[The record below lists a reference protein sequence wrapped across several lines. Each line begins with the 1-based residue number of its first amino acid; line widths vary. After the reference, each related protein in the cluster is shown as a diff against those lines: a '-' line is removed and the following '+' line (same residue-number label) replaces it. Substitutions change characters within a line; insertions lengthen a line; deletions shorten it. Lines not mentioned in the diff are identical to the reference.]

1 MVSWSRL
8 SLSSLLA
15 PWTRPVR
22 APAPVRSRAGGPAEL
37 RLAARGPRGYGPVA
51 HPDSA
56 RENSS
61 HTDPSR
67 EMSSSRRDVT
77 PIPAAVPVPP
87 APATASRS
95 ASRAAAGL
103 PVTLGGAPARQSDQ
117 TTCGSTVLVMLA
129 ATGDR
134 VLADWLEHGT
144 LPPGLPPHQV
154 PAEIPPTAAHAP
166 AAPGPAGVTARLAAT
181 QRHVK
186 ARTSAAALGPAPWP
200 GALGTPPWTAAR
212 EARFPG
218 VRYRS
223 VPLADTTAR
232 GRALLTSVHGATLA
246 GVPVPL
252 YTGGDLG
259 RGVTTAVPRHVVLA
273 VPPPAAAAHRGHDD
287 AGRPVLHLYD
297 PAGGRVYPVLL
308 EELLDRAAPH
318 PALGGW
324 SHVVWVVLP

>member
-1 MVSWSRL
+1 MASWSRL
-8 SLSSLLA
+8 SLSSLLS

-22 APAPVRSRAGGPAEL
+22 GPSPMPSRAGGAAEL

-51 HPDSA
+51 HGDHP
-56 RENSS
+56 
-61 HTDPSR
+61 
-67 EMSSSRRDVT
+67 RDV
-77 PIPAAVPVPP
+77 
-87 APATASRS
+87 APTVGRQPSASRS

-103 PVTLGGAPARQSDQ
+103 PVTLGGAPAKQSDR

-144 LPPGLPPHQV
+144 LPADLLPHQV
-154 PAEIPPTAAHAP
+154 PAEIPPAAAHAL
-166 AAPGPAGVTARLAAT
+166 AVPGPDGVVARLTAA

-186 ARTSAAALGPAPWP
+186 TRTSAAALGPVPWP

-223 VPLADTTAR
+223 VPVADTTAR

-297 PAGGRVYPVLL
+297 PASGRVYPVLV
-308 EELLDRAAPH
+308 EELLGREVPH

-324 SHVVWVVLP
+324 THVVWVVLPEPVGAVVA

>member
-1 MVSWSRL
+1 MVTWSRL
-8 SLSSLLA
+8 SLTFLLA

-22 APAPVRSRAGGPAEL
+22 GPSPAPSRAGGAAEL
-37 RLAARGPRGYGPVA
+37 RLAAHGPRGYGPVA
-51 HPDSA
+51 SAPHP
-56 RENSS
+56 
-61 HTDPSR
+61 R
-67 EMSSSRRDVT
+67 EMSSSPRDVT
-77 PIPAAVPVPP
+77 SAASSTPPPATRP
-87 APATASRS
+87 APAPPTPGAR
-95 ASRAAAGL
+95 AGL

-117 TTCGSTVLVMLA
+117 TTCGSTALLMLA

-144 LPPGLPPHQV
+144 LPPELLPHRV
-154 PAEIPPTAAHAP
+154 PPEIPPAALGGTAQ
-166 AAPGPAGVTARLAAT
+166 PGPAGVTARLTAA
-181 QRHVK
+181 QRHVRT
-186 ARTSAAALGPAPWP
+186 RTSAAALGPAPWP
-200 GALGTPPWTAAR
+200 GSLGTPPWTAAR

-232 GRALLTSVHGATLA
+232 ARTLLTSVHGATLA

-259 RGVTTAVPRHVVLA
+259 RGLTTAVPRHVVLA

-297 PAGGRVYPVLL
+297 PASGRVYPVLL
-308 EELLDRAAPH
+308 DELLDREGPH

-324 SHVVWVVLP
+324 SHVVWVVLPEPVHADAA